1 MNERVSP
8 TSIEKSSL
16 NDWVDTETR
25 HIDVVA
31 SWESMCS
38 TYDALRFTDPLS
50 DAERLGEFKWI
61 VHHMNSFLTKI
72 RNKLMTCKDSDSMIE
87 VLQASF
93 TPTGKMELNERK
105 TLAYQKLKQQWV
117 MSAIAKLTMMSEE
130 ETETERT
137 I

>member
-8 TSIEKSSL
+8 ISIEKSSL

-50 DAERLGEFKWI
+50 DAVRLGEFKWI
-61 VHHMNSFLTKI
+61 VHHMNAFLTKI
-72 RNKLMTCKDSDSMIE
+72 RNKLMTCKDGDSMIE

-93 TPTGKMELNERK
+93 TPTGKMELSERK
-105 TLAYQKLKQQWV
+105 ALAYQKLKQQWV
-117 MSAIAKLTMMSEE
+117 MSAITKLTMMSEE
-130 ETETERT
+130 EIETERT